1 MTASVLFSISTMF
14 GIWGIFSYLD
24 YRLNKQKWKG
34 KTKVDFEHTQNRK
47 SFIVIWGERFDQT
60 DYGKKLELRLRRVN
74 IILTPSEFCSMLFV
88 GGLGLTLV
96 FNMLLKFNLSMSFI
110 FAIIAIVAITQ
121 LIFLIRRNKYQEK
134 LNNQLSE
141 VCVTLANAT
150 RSGMTLS
157 QGFQLVA
164 RELSEP
170 SRSEFKQLSNELSLG
185 LDFEDA
191 LLKFQKKIK
200 GREYKLFIVTLL
212 TQKKAGGNLHETL
225 EEMAKV
231 LDERKFLEQEIKT
244 LTSEQK
250 FISYIIPSIPIVLIL
265 AINMM
270 MEEFTKVLFT
280 IPGIIILIIFAI
292 GTVFS
297 FILVQKVTKIRV

>member
-14 GIWGIFSYLD
+14 GIWGVFSYLD

-34 KTKVDFEHTQNRK
+34 KTRTDFEHTQNRK

-88 GGLGLTLV
+88 GGLGLTLI

-110 FAIIAIVAITQ
+110 FAVIAIAAITQ

-185 LDFEDA
+185 QNFEDA
-191 LLKFQKKIK
+191 LLKFQQKIK
-200 GREYKLFIVTLL
+200 GRDYKLFIVSLL

-250 FISYIIPSIPIVLIL
+250 FISYVIPSIPIILIF

-280 IPGIIILIIFAI
+280 IPGIIILAMFAI
-292 GTVFS
+292 GILLS